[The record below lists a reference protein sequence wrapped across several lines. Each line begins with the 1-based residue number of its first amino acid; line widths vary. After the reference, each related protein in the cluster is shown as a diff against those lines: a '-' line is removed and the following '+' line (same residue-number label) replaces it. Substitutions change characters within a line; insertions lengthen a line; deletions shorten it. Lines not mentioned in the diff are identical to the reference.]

1 MRVLYVDDALAIHGG
16 IERVITDKLNWLA
29 ENGGCQVCLLIA
41 DQGNHPVVF
50 PLSSK
55 VECHDLGIMFHQMY
69 RYSVWKRCRLFFHL
83 HRLFRQRMSAQI
95 QAFSPDIII
104 CTRLDFIG
112 DVMKVRGNIPVVYES
127 HETYIVDKFEKNS
140 WQRKL
145 LVKFWYHALKKIQ
158 MIVSLTQ
165 RDALN
170 WKKINPHVEV
180 IPNVVHLNDSGKYS
194 DCSSKIAIFVGRYS
208 YQKDLQSLLRIWEI
222 VSQQHPDWQLHIYG
236 GYGVE
241 QDMILSEIK
250 KNDANISVH
259 ESTSDIMDRYK
270 ESSILLLTS
279 RYEPFGLVLPE
290 AMSCGLPVV
299 AFDCPYGPRDII
311 HDGVDGFVIENRDIN
326 QFAEKVCLLMDNPDL
341 RLKMGKEGIKSSA
354 RYENKVIMPIWI
366 KLFQSLKAKKD

>member
-1 MRVLYVDDALAIHGG
+1 MRVLYVDNALAIHGG
-16 IERVITDKLNWLA
+16 IERVITDKVNWLA
-29 ENGGCQVCLLIA
+29 ENGGCKVCLLIA
-41 DQGNHPVVF
+41 GQGNHPVVF

-55 VECHDLGIMFHQMY
+55 VECHDLGILFHQMY

-83 HRLFRQRMSAQI
+83 HQLFRQRMSAQI

-104 CTRLDFIG
+104 CSRLDFIG
-112 DVMKVRGNIPVVYES
+112 DVMKVRGKIPVVYES

-165 RDALN
+165 RDALD

-194 DCSSKIAIFVGRYS
+194 DCSSKTAIFVGRYS

-222 VSQQHPDWQLHIYG
+222 VSQRHPDWQLHIYG

-241 QDMILSEIK
+241 QDLILSEIK
-250 KNDANISVH
+250 KNDLNISVH
-259 ESTSDIMDRYK
+259 ESTSDIMDRYI

-299 AFDCPYGPRDII
+299 AFDCPYGPADII
-311 HDGVDGFVIENRDIN
+311 SDGIDGFLIKNRNIEE
-326 QFAEKVCLLMDNPDL
+326 FAEKVCLLIEDQVL
-341 RLKMGKEGIKSSA
+341 RCRFGKAGVLSSQ
-354 RYENKVIMPIWI
+354 RYRTDVVMPQWVNLFRQLSNK
-366 KLFQSLKAKKD
+366 